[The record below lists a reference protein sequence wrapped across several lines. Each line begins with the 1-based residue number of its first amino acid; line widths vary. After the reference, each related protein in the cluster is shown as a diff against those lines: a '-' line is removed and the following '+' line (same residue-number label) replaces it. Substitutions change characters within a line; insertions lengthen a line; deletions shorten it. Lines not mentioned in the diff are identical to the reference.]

1 MVTQYLPSG
10 DTPTAEQAKLAL
22 ASDPLSSYA
31 YAIYGMTCMLA
42 GRRAEGIE
50 ISRRA
55 VELDPDSY
63 LARASCS
70 LFCMQLGNLKS
81 QSRLGSRH

>member
-1 MVTQYLPSG
+1 
-10 DTPTAEQAKLAL
+10 L

-63 LARASCS
+63 MARAI
-70 LFCMQLGNLKS
+70 LQFVLHAAGNLKS